1 MKKILKDALIIATF
15 KSVPEIK
22 RQPMLIVLIFFVSAL
37 PLFFIYM
44 FGGKINF
51 GVIGAM
57 VSTVSFMG
65 ITGAI
70 QEIAW
75 DRYVKIREMLVAMP
89 VKPISYGLGISLT
102 PLIFSIPSLVFFIG
116 ISIYLGIIPLYS
128 IGWVI
133 IALLL
138 CWATLS
144 CLGFLIS
151 TYLYKTNIFTL
162 NIISNLL
169 ALILIFIPPVY
180 YSEEMLGSLRWV
192 SPLVP
197 TSNIAGLIGGY
208 TGMLTIPLYE
218 LILRWSILL
227 IMMILSI
234 VAVLHKAQWR
244 EK

>member
-1 MKKILKDALIIATF
+1 MKKIIKDALIIATL
-15 KSVPEIK
+15 KSVPELK
-22 RQPMLIVLIFFVSAL
+22 RQPMLIVLISFVSAL
-37 PLFFIYM
+37 PLFFIIV

-51 GVIGAM
+51 GLIGAM

-65 ITGAI
+65 ISGAI
-70 QEIAW
+70 QDIAW

-89 VKPISYGLGISLT
+89 VKPISYALGVALA

-128 IGWVI
+128 VGWVI
-133 IALLL
+133 TALLL

-144 CLGFLIS
+144 CMGFVIS
-151 TYLYKTNIFTL
+151 TYLYKTNIYTL

-180 YSEEMLGSLRWV
+180 YSEEMLGGYRWV
-192 SPLVP
+192 SPLIP
-197 TSNIAGLIGGY
+197 TSNTTGLIGGY
-208 TGMLTIPLYE
+208 TGMLALPFSE
-218 LILRWSILL
+218 LILRWSILIVML
-227 IMMILSI
+227 IMAI
-234 VAVLHKAQWR
+234 VAVMLKAQWR